1 MLLDFSHL
9 LTSNSIDSVDNLL
22 HFYTKLR
29 KWHDYLHAQVITN
42 CRSSSSSSTA
52 SMQTTDSS
60 PCLTVLHPW
69 ETEIEMS
76 SILWEYALENVTKLI
91 SEKSWTSSFDIPA
104 EVKSSFDYPGDD
116 KYNTLLYLLE
126 CLSDHSTGEN
136 LIMNDNKFSIYS
148 ACPFQMIDVGFASA
162 LSKADQDLQQIGQ
175 ILVAKNRI
183 SQPSSYFTEMERYQL
198 LRSKRMLY
206 GLWED
211 SNGIFLNRIVNLTM
225 NASSG
230 VYQSN
235 NDTHPLTLPAG
246 ANYAAFWEALLN
258 STMIGEMSSHLLQ
271 HSGQFSHYCGEYPLW
286 SMGGCGESDSPMIP
300 VLLNYRVSKGLR
312 YNNEFGLAQFLQ
324 TSSINVVCGLP
335 NSGEPNLTECMGMQ
349 RFAWAFNGT
358 TQLPIGSGEGECGL
372 TSTLTAAIVLDF
384 LHPDKLFKY
393 ESEPPISSS
402 SVIVLIAM
410 ELVIAF
416 SVGLTCLLL
425 SLNLMRRATV
435 DDEGDAFVR
444 ILREQQQ
451 PDEEILVRSPRE
463 DSGDI
468 MTNNL
473 DAPNDAGSSS
483 LEFITRLFPS
493 LFGTE

>member
-1 MLLDFSHL
+1 MLLDLSHL
-9 LTSNSIDSVDNLL
+9 LTTNIICSVDNLL
-22 HFYTKLR
+22 YFYTKLR
-29 KWHDYLHAQVITN
+29 KWHDYLHAQVNTN
-42 CRSSSSSSTA
+42 CRSSSSSSTP

-60 PCLTVLHPW
+60 PCLTVRHPW

-76 SILWEYALENVTKLI
+76 SVLWEYALENATKLVI
-91 SEKSWTSSFDIPA
+91 EKSWTPSFDIPS

-126 CLSDHSTGEN
+126 CLSDHSTDEN
-136 LIMNDNKFSIYS
+136 LIMKDKKISIYS

-162 LSKADQDLQQIGQ
+162 LSKADQDLIQIGQ
-175 ILVAKNRI
+175 ILVDKNRI
-183 SQPSSYFTEMERYQL
+183 SQPSSYVMEMERYQSL
-198 LRSKRMLY
+198 HSKRMLY
-206 GLWED
+206 DLWDD

-225 NASSG
+225 HASSG

-246 ANYAAFWEALLN
+246 SNFAAVWEPLSN
-258 STMIGEMSSHLLQ
+258 TTMVGEMSSHLLQ

-286 SMGGCGESDSPMIP
+286 SMGGCGISDSPLISF
-300 VLLNYRVSKGLR
+300 LLNYRVAKGLR

-324 TSSINVVCGLP
+324 TSSLNLVCGLP
-335 NSGEPNLTECMGMQ
+335 NSGEPNLTDCVGMQ
-349 RFAWAFNGT
+349 RFPWAFNGT
-358 TQLPIGSGEGECGL
+358 TQLPVGEGECGL

-384 LHPDKLFKY
+384 LHSDKMFKY

-444 ILREQQQ
+444 ILRERQ

-463 DSGDI
+463 DSGDS

-493 LFGTE
+493 LFGHQ